1 MPNPST
7 VFPRRDLTIGSDPD
21 SDVQVLESGA
31 EHHHAEIYR
40 QSNGRWMI
48 ADLGTALGTLVNGK
62 RISLAALHEKDVITI
77 GRKSLVWPADF
88 TQIRVADASSQA
100 PQVPVF
106 PHAPQILEP
115 QAAPSLIATTT
126 TKQRLIIGAGEQVD
140 IQIDDPDVENEH
152 AILERDP
159 DNTWMICDLGTA
171 TGTFV
176 NGNSIT
182 LARLGPD
189 SKVTLGGLTL
199 EWPEDFILGRPL
211 TKAYRSADR
220 GIIFSEVII
229 CNPGESTPQLE
240 TGSLNFKRGTLTAII
255 GPSGIGKSTLCRAL
269 LGEVEI
275 VSGTVTVGG
284 KQIASGQAPN
294 PSEVSFVPQDTCLLE
309 DLTVRQTLDFAVR
322 VRNARTRTAEQCAD
336 EIERILFSLNLADVM
351 DRKVSKLSG
360 GQKKRLSVAQELISQ
375 PTLLILDEPTSGLD
389 EGLDEE
395 LMSIL
400 RAISRSPALPTVL
413 IVTHT
418 ISHLSIADNVCA
430 VGVHSEELAREP
442 RNAKAIVRFTGNPDY
457 LLESLGA
464 RTSAEC
470 MNILRNNDGAAPR
483 SPVVKT
489 RRRTTKPGFRSLGS
503 RGQMRPLLR
512 RERTRQPF
520 HRLLLS
526 SLGVTLLLSLL
537 ILICGNGLGT
547 AMPGDN
553 GKMLNSIAILVLLL
567 CFWSLYLPVMKIVR
581 DWPITRREQ
590 RWGVSARLHLAA
602 RIIWDLPGVVVV
614 PAATVVIIRYA
625 APFVKDSP
633 ELSWGST
640 VSTALVLVLTCLCC
654 YMIGILIG
662 AMSDTGVSAIQR
674 VIFVISIMV
683 IFSGIVIPLEDK
695 AYLDTLSR
703 IVPSRLA
710 IAELTSILDA
720 AQGIAPRPV
729 FDPLQSASLQQQF
742 IMFAAIVAVGAFSLC
757 LAGRAMNNTM
767 RRLDRKD

>member
-7 VFPRRDLTIGSDPD
+7 ASPRRDLLIIGSDPD
-21 SDVQVLESGA
+21 SDVQVLESGV
-31 EHHHAEIYR
+31 EHHHAKICR
-40 QSNGRWMI
+40 QSDGRWMI
-48 ADLGTALGTLVNGK
+48 SDLGTASGTLVNGK
-62 RISLAALHEKDVITI
+62 RITLAVLREKDVITI

-88 TQIRVADASSQA
+88 TRIRVADASNEV
-100 PQVPVF
+100 PQVPT
-106 PHAPQILEP
+106 PPQTPQIPGP
-115 QAAPSLIATTT
+115 QAPSPPMAT
-126 TKQRLIIGAGEQVD
+126 TKQRLIIGSGEQAD

-152 AILERDP
+152 AILERDS
-159 DNTWMICDLGTA
+159 DKTWMICDLGTA

-199 EWPEDFILGRPL
+199 EWPEDFILDRPL

-240 TGSLNFKRGTLTAII
+240 TGSLNFERGTLTAII

-269 LGEVEI
+269 LGEAEI

-284 KQIASGQAPN
+284 RRITSGQAPN

-309 DLTVRQTLDFAVR
+309 DLTVQQTLDFAVQ
-322 VRNARTRTAEQCAD
+322 VRNARTRTAEQCAS
-336 EIERILFSLNLADVM
+336 EIERVLSSLNLADVM

-360 GQKKRLSVAQELISQ
+360 GQKKRLSVAQELISR

-400 RAISRSPALPTVL
+400 REISRSSALPTVL

-430 VGVHSEELAREP
+430 VGVHPERSAREP
-442 RNAKAIVRFTGNPDY
+442 RNAKAIVRFTGHPNS
-457 LLESLGA
+457 LLRSLGA
-464 RTSAEC
+464 QTSAEC
-470 MNILRNNDGAAPR
+470 MNILRDNDGAAPR
-483 SPVVKT
+483 SPIAKV
-489 RRRTTKPGFRSLGS
+489 RRRTTKPGFRSLGN

-512 RERTRQPF
+512 RERTRHPF
-520 HRLLLS
+520 HRLLLG
-526 SLGVTLLLSLL
+526 SLGVTLSLSLL
-537 ILICGNGLGT
+537 ILICGDGLGT

-553 GKMLNSIAILVLLL
+553 GKMVHSITILVLLL

-590 RWGVSARLHLAA
+590 RWGISARLHLAA
-602 RIIWDLPGVVVV
+602 RIIWDLPGVVAV
-614 PAATVVIIRYA
+614 PVATVVVIRYA
-625 APFVKDSP
+625 VPFVKDSP

-640 VSTALVLVLTCLCC
+640 VSTALVLVVTCLCC

-683 IFSGIVIPLEDK
+683 IFCGIVIPLGDK
-695 AYLDTLSR
+695 AYLDTVSR

-720 AQGIAPRPV
+720 AQGIAPHSV
-729 FDPLQSASLQQQF
+729 SDPLQSASLQQQF
-742 IMFAAIVAVGAFSLC
+742 IMFAAIVAVGALSLC
-757 LAGRAMNNTM
+757 LAGRMVDITM

>member
-31 EHHHAEIYR
+31 EHRHAKIYR
-40 QSNGRWMI
+40 QSDGRWMI
-48 ADLGTALGTLVNGK
+48 SDLGTASGTLVNGK
-62 RISLAALHEKDVITI
+62 RISLAVLREKDVITI

-88 TQIRVADASSQA
+88 TRIRVADASSKV
-100 PQVPVF
+100 PQVPT
-106 PHAPQILEP
+106 PPQTPQIPGP
-115 QAAPSLIATTT
+115 QAPSPPMTT
-126 TKQRLIIGAGEQVD
+126 TKQRLVIGSGEQAD

-152 AILERDP
+152 AILKRDS
-159 DNTWMICDLGTA
+159 DKTWMIYDLGTA

-176 NGNSIT
+176 NDNSIAF
-182 LARLGPD
+182 ARLGPD

-199 EWPEDFILGRPL
+199 EWPEDFILDRPL

-240 TGSLNFKRGTLTAII
+240 TRSLNFERGTLTAII

-269 LGEVEI
+269 LGEAEI

-284 KQIASGQAPN
+284 RRITSGQTPN

-309 DLTVRQTLDFAVR
+309 DLTVQQTLDFAVQ
-322 VRNARTRTAEQCAD
+322 VRNARTRTAEQCAG
-336 EIERILFSLNLADVM
+336 EIKRVLSSLNLADVM

-360 GQKKRLSVAQELISQ
+360 GQKKRLSVAQELISR

-400 RAISRSPALPTVL
+400 REISRSSALPTVL

-418 ISHLSIADNVCA
+418 TSHLSIADNVCA
-430 VGVHSEELAREP
+430 VGVHPERSAREP
-442 RNAKAIVRFTGNPDY
+442 RNAKAIVRFTGHPNS
-457 LLESLGA
+457 LLRSLGA
-464 RTSAEC
+464 QTSAEC
-470 MNILRNNDGAAPR
+470 MNILRDNDGAAPR
-483 SPVVKT
+483 SPIAKV
-489 RRRTTKPGFRSLGS
+489 RRRTTKPGFRSLGN

-512 RERTRQPF
+512 RERTRHPF

-526 SLGVTLLLSLL
+526 SLGVTLSLSLL
-537 ILICGNGLGT
+537 ILICGDGLGT

-553 GKMLNSIAILVLLL
+553 RKMVHSIAILVLLL
-567 CFWSLYLPVMKIVR
+567 CFRSLYLPVMKIVR

-602 RIIWDLPGVVVV
+602 RIIWDLPGVVAV
-614 PAATVVIIRYA
+614 PAATVVVIRYA

-633 ELSWGST
+633 ELSWEST
-640 VSTALVLVLTCLCC
+640 VSTALVLVVTCLCC
-654 YMIGILIG
+654 YMIGVLIG

-683 IFSGIVIPLEDK
+683 IFCGIVIPLGDK
-695 AYLDTLSR
+695 AYLDILSR

-720 AQGIAPRPV
+720 AQGIAPHSV
-729 FDPLQSASLQQQF
+729 SDPLQSASLQQQF
-742 IMFAAIVAVGAFSLC
+742 IMFAAIVAVGASSLC
-757 LAGRAMNNTM
+757 LAGRMVDITM